1 VSSIDISAVTKRYGT
16 ETALEG
22 LDLTVERGEI
32 YGFLGPN
39 GAGKSTTINLVL
51 DFIRPTEGEVRVFDL
66 DAQSDSLEIRERT
79 GILPEGAEL
88 YDRLTGRQHVEFA
101 IESKRADDD
110 PDELIERVGLSSDD
124 ADRKAGGYSKGM
136 AQRLMLATALVGDP
150 DLLILDEP
158 STGLDPNGARQMR
171 EIIREENARGATV
184 FFSSHVLG
192 QVEAVC
198 DRVGILRD
206 GDLIAED
213 TVDGLRDAM
222 PNETRLRVILD
233 RVPDDS
239 SAALEAVES
248 VDGVSSVTPEGRTI
262 VVACEDRAKTTVL
275 HTIEE
280 YGVTVEDFE
289 TDESSLED
297 LFMAYTSDSAGS
309 TGVVQ

>member
-1 VSSIDISAVTKRYGT
+1 
-16 ETALEG
+16 
-22 LDLTVERGEI
+22 
-32 YGFLGPN
+32 
-39 GAGKSTTINLVL
+39 
-51 DFIRPTEGEVRVFDL
+51 
-66 DAQSDSLEIRERT
+66 
-79 GILPEGAEL
+79 
-88 YDRLTGRQHVEFA
+88 
-101 IESKRADDD
+101 
-110 PDELIERVGLSSDD
+110 
-124 ADRKAGGYSKGM
+124 
-136 AQRLMLATALVGDP
+136 
-150 DLLILDEP
+150 
-158 STGLDPNGARQMR
+158 MR

-280 YGVTVEDFE
+280 YGVTVEDFRNRRV
-289 TDESSLED
+289 LARGPVHG
-297 LFMAYTSDSAGS
+297 LHVRFGR
-309 TGVVQ
+309 